1 MTGENGR
8 QYWGSSCT
16 LLLELLIQ
24 STKREAQSIIQEE
37 ETRNKLSVARV
48 CSSEKEVHSR
58 KDRRWR
64 RRFHN
69 SSRASICAFDRSL
82 TGDCCFCC
90 TCICTN
96 IKPPPLIPSLTHS
109 LGLHSI
115 PILFMSIAVRFCSDD
130 LYEFQN
136 EIARHTWFIVHSFDY
151 FKETIDGK
159 LAFSDVW
166 LFYGPVRI
174 RNREREGE
182 KALI

>member
-1 MTGENGR
+1 MLPEFVRQRKKYIRGR
-8 QYWGSSCT
+8 IEDEEGD
-16 LLLELLIQ
+16 
-24 STKREAQSIIQEE
+24 SIIQVELPFALL
-37 ETRNKLSVARV
+37 TARWLV
-48 CSSEKEVHSR
+48 
-58 KDRRWR
+58 
-64 RRFHN
+64 
-69 SSRASICAFDRSL
+69 
-82 TGDCCFCC
+82 TGCC

-174 RNREREGE
+174 RNRERGREKSLLSNSYSNKYSGGGE
-182 KALI
+182 SNQFNSFTAADLSTAVKCWIIIRYPPPPEA